1 MRSFRDG
8 SQKFAVIIFN
18 IFWNKTIAKSPI
30 TEDFCPLIKIR
41 ALKCHSL
48 ISINL
53 CKEISLFIFFGACKL
68 QNLPI
73 AYFLCAHFISQKRL
87 SQCFIFNQFFKKKFP
102 RTPPPPPP
110 PIWHDAFGVAPL
122 PTPTSFNSPPTAKLN
137 ETPELRHRLTS
148 KKRSQYR

>member
-1 MRSFRDG
+1 MIVYEIRNAEKQCNRGETCAIIEVNMFGVLRPTCLKSLRRSDQQNVAIMRSFCDG

-30 TEDFCPLIKIR
+30 TEDFWPLIKIR

-73 AYFLCAHFISQKRL
+73 AYFLCDHLYHKKDSHSALIL
-87 SQCFIFNQFFKKKFP
+87 TNLKKK
-102 RTPPPPPP
+102 
-110 PIWHDAFGVAPL
+110 ISGWAP
-122 PTPTSFNSPPTAKLN
+122 
-137 ETPELRHRLTS
+137 
-148 KKRSQYR
+148 Q